1 MDGLM
6 MQVPLT
12 LVHLFD
18 RAGDSVVILDDVLW
32 PLWERLRPEVKP
44 RHVIVW
50 GHGQPVPEGAIDYEQ
65 LIEPELPDFSP
76 PLIGENDAA
85 GLCYTSGTTGHPKGV
100 LYSHRALVVHSL
112 ISAVPASFGLSKSD
126 VVLPVVPMF
135 HVNAWGLPFTATMV
149 GAKQVFP
156 GPHLDPVSV
165 LNLLA
170 DEQVTLTAGVPT
182 VWLAIL
188 DQLDCNPGKWNLK
201 TLHTMIVGGSAAPQS
216 MIEGFEKRYG
226 PRIVHAWG
234 MTEMSPIGTLCK
246 PGPRGARLPDPER
259 FRLRAMQG
267 TAVPFVDVRAVG
279 DQGEVPWDG
288 KSMGELHVRGPCVAR
303 SYFRNPAE
311 ADKFTMDGWF
321 RTGDVV
327 TIDPEGYLRI
337 TDRSKDLIKSGGEWI
352 SSVDVENA
360 LMGHPAVKEAAVG
373 AGPHERWSGRP
384 VACGVFK
391 EGAKASDE
399 ERRALLEPPF
409 AEVLAPGAF
418 GCPLPEGARDGGG
431 VHVRSGRDAAGAPFL
446 QVGEEELLAAD
457 EHLEA
462 GKGAKHRARI
472 LEVAGAV
479 LHPDDNARISLHQPS
494 DHAERDRDLRHLRD
508 VVQVHAKLRLCRAVD
523 GLREAAE
530 EPLLG
535 HVLVI
540 ERRQHQ
546 HAGATRARC
555 FAREADGI
563 GERAASRARDQLLR
577 REAGVEQRV
586 EQPFALV
593 EGERIPL
600 AGGAEGGEAVAAF
613 IQKRP
618 AEANESCG
626 VRGQVPI
633 ERRGHRREGALHGRH
648 STPTGSSCGSGR
660 STSPLPAARPARC
673 PGSPPPA
680 PARSGSPRIRAAAR
694 GWR

>member
-18 RAGDSVVILDDVLW
+18 RAGKFFANNEIVWRRPDRTIQRSTYGEFHRRAQKLANALTRLGVKPGDRVATLAWNHGRHLEAYFGIPLCGAVLHTLNPRLSVQDIAYIVNHADDSVVILDEVLW

-112 ISAVPASFGLSKSD
+112 ISAVPDSFGLSKSD

-201 TLHTMIVGGSAAPQS
+201 ALHTMIVGGSAAPQS

-226 PRIVHAWG
+226 LRIVHAWG

-360 LMGHPAVKEAAVG
+360 LMGHPAVKEAAVV
-373 AGPHERWSGRP
+373 AVPHEKWSERP
-384 VACGVFK
+384 VACVVLK

-399 ERRALLEPPF
+399 ELRAWLEPRF
-409 AEVLAPGAF
+409 AKFWLPDAF
-418 GCPLPEGARDGGG
+418 
-431 VHVRSGRDAAGAPFL
+431 VFL
-446 QVGEEELLAAD
+446 QQIPRTATGKFLKAALR
-457 EHLEA
+457 EQL
-462 GKGAKHRARI
+462 
-472 LEVAGAV
+472 
-479 LHPDDNARISLHQPS
+479 
-494 DHAERDRDLRHLRD
+494 RDLRLP
-508 VVQVHAKLRLCRAVD
+508 Q
-523 GLREAAE
+523 AE
-530 EPLLG
+530 
-535 HVLVI
+535 
-540 ERRQHQ
+540 
-546 HAGATRARC
+546 
-555 FAREADGI
+555 
-563 GERAASRARDQLLR
+563 
-577 REAGVEQRV
+577 
-586 EQPFALV
+586 
-593 EGERIPL
+593 
-600 AGGAEGGEAVAAF
+600 
-613 IQKRP
+613 K
-618 AEANESCG
+618 
-626 VRGQVPI
+626 
-633 ERRGHRREGALHGRH
+633 
-648 STPTGSSCGSGR
+648 
-660 STSPLPAARPARC
+660 
-673 PGSPPPA
+673 A
-680 PARSGSPRIRAAAR
+680 PC
-694 GWR
+694 

>member
-18 RAGDSVVILDDVLW
+18 RAGKFFANNEIVWRRPDRTIQRSTYGEFHRRAQKLANALTRLGVKPGDRVATLAWNHGRHLEAYFGIPLCGAVLHTLNPRLSVQDIAYIVNHADDSVVILDDVLW

-112 ISAVPASFGLSKSD
+112 ISAVPDSFGLSKSD

-226 PRIVHAWG
+226 LRIVHAWG

-360 LMGHPAVKEAAVG
+360 LMGHPAVKEAAVV
-373 AGPHERWSGRP
+373 AVPHEKWSERP
-384 VACGVFK
+384 VACVVLK

-399 ERRALLEPPF
+399 ELRAWLEPRF
-409 AEVLAPGAF
+409 AKFWLPDAF
-418 GCPLPEGARDGGG
+418 
-431 VHVRSGRDAAGAPFL
+431 VFL
-446 QVGEEELLAAD
+446 QQIPRTATGKFLKAALR
-457 EHLEA
+457 EQL
-462 GKGAKHRARI
+462 
-472 LEVAGAV
+472 
-479 LHPDDNARISLHQPS
+479 
-494 DHAERDRDLRHLRD
+494 RDLRLP
-508 VVQVHAKLRLCRAVD
+508 Q
-523 GLREAAE
+523 AE
-530 EPLLG
+530 
-535 HVLVI
+535 
-540 ERRQHQ
+540 
-546 HAGATRARC
+546 
-555 FAREADGI
+555 
-563 GERAASRARDQLLR
+563 
-577 REAGVEQRV
+577 
-586 EQPFALV
+586 
-593 EGERIPL
+593 
-600 AGGAEGGEAVAAF
+600 
-613 IQKRP
+613 K
-618 AEANESCG
+618 
-626 VRGQVPI
+626 
-633 ERRGHRREGALHGRH
+633 
-648 STPTGSSCGSGR
+648 
-660 STSPLPAARPARC
+660 
-673 PGSPPPA
+673 A
-680 PARSGSPRIRAAAR
+680 PC
-694 GWR
+694 

>member
-18 RAGDSVVILDDVLW
+18 RAGKFFANNEIVSRRPDRTIQRSTYGEFHRRAQKLANALTRLGVKPGDRVATLAWNHGRHLEAYFGIPLCGAVLHTLNPRLSVQDIAYIVNHADDSVVILDDVLW

-44 RHVIVW
+44 HHVIVW

-76 PLIGENDAA
+76 PPIGENDAA

-112 ISAVPASFGLSKSD
+112 ISAVPDSFGLSKSD

-226 PRIVHAWG
+226 LRIVHAWG

-246 PGPRGARLPDPER
+246 PGPRGARLPEPER

-360 LMGHPAVKEAAVG
+360 LMGHPAVKEAAVV
-373 AGPHERWSGRP
+373 AVPHERWSERP
-384 VACGVFK
+384 VACVVFK

-399 ERRALLEPPF
+399 ELRAWLEPRF
-409 AEVLAPGAF
+409 AKFWLPDAF
-418 GCPLPEGARDGGG
+418 
-431 VHVRSGRDAAGAPFL
+431 VFL
-446 QVGEEELLAAD
+446 QQIPRTATGKFLKAALR
-457 EHLEA
+457 EQL
-462 GKGAKHRARI
+462 
-472 LEVAGAV
+472 
-479 LHPDDNARISLHQPS
+479 
-494 DHAERDRDLRHLRD
+494 RDLRLP
-508 VVQVHAKLRLCRAVD
+508 Q
-523 GLREAAE
+523 AE
-530 EPLLG
+530 
-535 HVLVI
+535 
-540 ERRQHQ
+540 
-546 HAGATRARC
+546 
-555 FAREADGI
+555 
-563 GERAASRARDQLLR
+563 
-577 REAGVEQRV
+577 
-586 EQPFALV
+586 
-593 EGERIPL
+593 
-600 AGGAEGGEAVAAF
+600 
-613 IQKRP
+613 K
-618 AEANESCG
+618 
-626 VRGQVPI
+626 
-633 ERRGHRREGALHGRH
+633 
-648 STPTGSSCGSGR
+648 
-660 STSPLPAARPARC
+660 
-673 PGSPPPA
+673 A
-680 PARSGSPRIRAAAR
+680 PC
-694 GWR
+694 

>member
-18 RAGDSVVILDDVLW
+18 RAGKFFANNEIVWRRPDRTIQRSTYGEFHRRAQKLANALTRLGVKPGDRVATLAWNHGRHLEAYFGIPLCGAVLHTLNPRLSAQDIAYIVNHADDSVVILDDVLW

-76 PLIGENDAA
+76 PPIGENDAA

-112 ISAVPASFGLSKSD
+112 ISAVPDSFGLSKSD

-201 TLHTMIVGGSAAPQS
+201 ALHTMIVGGSAAPQS

-226 PRIVHAWG
+226 LRIVHAWG

-246 PGPRGARLPDPER
+246 PGPRGARLPDPEW
-259 FRLRAMQG
+259 FKLRATQG

-360 LMGHPAVKEAAVG
+360 LMGHPAVKEAAVV
-373 AGPHERWSGRP
+373 AVPHEKWSERP
-384 VACGVFK
+384 VACVVLK
-391 EGAKASDE
+391 EGAKAGDE
-399 ERRALLEPPF
+399 ELRAWLEPRF
-409 AEVLAPGAF
+409 AKFWLPDAF
-418 GCPLPEGARDGGG
+418 
-431 VHVRSGRDAAGAPFL
+431 VFL
-446 QVGEEELLAAD
+446 QQIPRTATGKFLKAALR
-457 EHLEA
+457 EQL
-462 GKGAKHRARI
+462 
-472 LEVAGAV
+472 
-479 LHPDDNARISLHQPS
+479 
-494 DHAERDRDLRHLRD
+494 RDLRLP
-508 VVQVHAKLRLCRAVD
+508 Q
-523 GLREAAE
+523 AE
-530 EPLLG
+530 
-535 HVLVI
+535 
-540 ERRQHQ
+540 
-546 HAGATRARC
+546 
-555 FAREADGI
+555 
-563 GERAASRARDQLLR
+563 
-577 REAGVEQRV
+577 
-586 EQPFALV
+586 
-593 EGERIPL
+593 
-600 AGGAEGGEAVAAF
+600 
-613 IQKRP
+613 K
-618 AEANESCG
+618 
-626 VRGQVPI
+626 
-633 ERRGHRREGALHGRH
+633 
-648 STPTGSSCGSGR
+648 
-660 STSPLPAARPARC
+660 
-673 PGSPPPA
+673 A
-680 PARSGSPRIRAAAR
+680 PC
-694 GWR
+694 

>member
-18 RAGDSVVILDDVLW
+18 RAGKFFANNEIVWRRPDRTIQRSTYGEFHRRAQKLANALTRLGVKPGDRVATLAWNHGRHLEAYFGIPLCGAVLHTLNPRLSVQDIAYIVNHADDSVVILDDVLW

-76 PLIGENDAA
+76 PPIGENDAA

-112 ISAVPASFGLSKSD
+112 ISAVPDSFGLSKSD

-201 TLHTMIVGGSAAPQS
+201 ALHTMIVGGSAAPQS

-226 PRIVHAWG
+226 LRIVHAWG

-246 PGPRGARLPDPER
+246 PGPRGARLPESER

-360 LMGHPAVKEAAVG
+360 LMGHPAVKEAAVV
-373 AGPHERWSGRP
+373 AVPHEKWSERP
-384 VACGVFK
+384 VACVVLK
-391 EGAKASDE
+391 EGAKAGDE
-399 ERRALLEPPF
+399 ELRAWLEPRF
-409 AEVLAPGAF
+409 AKFWLPDAF
-418 GCPLPEGARDGGG
+418 
-431 VHVRSGRDAAGAPFL
+431 VFL
-446 QVGEEELLAAD
+446 QQIPRTATGKFLKAA
-457 EHLEA
+457 
-462 GKGAKHRARI
+462 
-472 LEVAGAV
+472 
-479 LHPDDNARISLHQPS
+479 
-494 DHAERDRDLRHLRD
+494 LREQLRD
-508 VVQVHAKLRLCRAVD
+508 FRLPQ
-523 GLREAAE
+523 AE
-530 EPLLG
+530 
-535 HVLVI
+535 
-540 ERRQHQ
+540 
-546 HAGATRARC
+546 
-555 FAREADGI
+555 
-563 GERAASRARDQLLR
+563 
-577 REAGVEQRV
+577 
-586 EQPFALV
+586 
-593 EGERIPL
+593 
-600 AGGAEGGEAVAAF
+600 
-613 IQKRP
+613 K
-618 AEANESCG
+618 
-626 VRGQVPI
+626 
-633 ERRGHRREGALHGRH
+633 
-648 STPTGSSCGSGR
+648 
-660 STSPLPAARPARC
+660 
-673 PGSPPPA
+673 A
-680 PARSGSPRIRAAAR
+680 PC
-694 GWR
+694 